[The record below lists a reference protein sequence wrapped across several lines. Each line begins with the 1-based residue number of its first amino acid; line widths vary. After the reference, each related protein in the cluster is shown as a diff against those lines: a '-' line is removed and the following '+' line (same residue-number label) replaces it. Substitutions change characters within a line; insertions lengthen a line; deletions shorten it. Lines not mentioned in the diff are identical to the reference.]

1 HILILVITITYS
13 TINPLILIFA
23 LVYYAV
29 ALVVFKHQFAY
40 CYVRRYEA
48 GGKFYRR
55 VFRYTTDGLII
66 FQLTVLGV
74 IWLRRAITQGALL
87 VPLIIATGYFKYYCH
102 KTFYSRTNYLA
113 LDARSNQQQIKEDPP
128 TPKKS
133 QSEEAIEL
141 SKKEV
146 DEKYQININA
156 PENINKDMSSQMI
169 ETNADNV
176 VVKRIINDESHGSD
190 SESSTKYN
198 SSTNMYSKIIDEH
211 NPARSSV
218 NLTEKAEF
226 EKSSDNGTGT
236 RQDQH
241 QKTVTMQTDNTDENI
256 GASNRTTLK
265 LTLVPPNLD
274 PSVKV
279 LTSSPVSC
287 QDLGITRTP
296 LRSSRS
302 NLYPLVVKYDPNRTA
317 IQDESSQYQTYT
329 HPNLVKD
336 LNRRLWLPRDPLKK
350 ITIDDTVELT
360 RALTSS
366 EGGSGIVGFW
376 GEASTYLNE
385 AKVSMYGVHEFL
397 PSPHQ
402 RDATGSTGGEVP
414 YHHRRKTTSN
424 VDPETSADDS
434 NEEFCDDGIV
444 SLKEFF
450 S

>member
-1 HILILVITITYS
+1 
-13 TINPLILIFA
+13 
-23 LVYYAV
+23 
-29 ALVVFKHQFAY
+29 
-40 CYVRRYEA
+40 
-48 GGKFYRR
+48 
-55 VFRYTTDGLII
+55 
-66 FQLTVLGV
+66 
-74 IWLRRAITQGALL
+74 
-87 VPLIIATGYFKYYCH
+87 
-102 KTFYSRTNYLA
+102 
-113 LDARSNQQQIKEDPP
+113 IK
-128 TPKKS
+128 
-133 QSEEAIEL
+133 
-141 SKKEV
+141 
-146 DEKYQININA
+146 INA
-156 PENINKDMSSQMI
+156 PDDINKDMSSQMI

-176 VVKRIINDESHGSD
+176 LVKRIINDESHGSD

-198 SSTNMYSKIIDEH
+198 SSTNMHSKIIDEQ
-211 NPARSSV
+211 RSSA
-218 NLTEKAEF
+218 NLTEKVEF

-236 RQDQH
+236 RQAQH
-241 QKTVTMQTDNTDENI
+241 QKTLTMQTDNTDENI

-296 LRSSRS
+296 LRTSRS

-376 GEASTYLNE
+376 GEASSYLNE
-385 AKVSMYGVHEFL
+385 ARVSMYGVHEFL

-402 RDATGSTGGEVP
+402 RGATGSTGGEVP
-414 YHHRRKTTSN
+414 CHHRRKTTSN
-424 VDPETSADDS
+424 VDPESSVDDS

-450 S
+450 SGELRSGELSSGEEY